1 MSKKILLVAMS
12 LLCVAVLAVG
22 GTLAY
27 FTDKDSAT
35 NVMTLGGVDIIQN
48 EQERTE
54 DGSLEDFTQDKP
66 LMPAVDTRED
76 KTANPIVNGYFD
88 PAYKNVVDKI
98 VTVTNEHGEN
108 EKNKDAYVRTIIA
121 FETATEYVENSEEIR
136 RGPVEIFNTYIGVVG
151 KGLTY
156 TDIVVEIDGVQ
167 YVIAYKVYEDALAPG
182 QTTEPSLKQVF
193 MSPDADNEITE
204 LFMNTYTIL
213 ALSQGTQ
220 TAGFDSAEVAL
231 NTAFGEINAENCAA
245 WLAEVE

>member
-27 FTDKDSAT
+27 FTDKDYAT
-35 NVMTLGGVDIIQN
+35 NVMTLGGVEIMQN
-48 EQERTE
+48 EQQRDEE
-54 DGSLEDFTQDKP
+54 GNLEDFENNKP
-66 LMPAVDTRED
+66 MMPAVDARADNE
-76 KTANPIVNGYFD
+76 PIVVDGYFHPD
-88 PAYKNVVDKI
+88 YKNVVDKI
-98 VTVTNEHGEN
+98 VTVTNEAPEGAI
-108 EKNKDAYVRTIIA
+108 NKDAYVRTIIA
-121 FETATEYVENSEEIR
+121 FETATEYVENSKEVR
-136 RGPVEIFNTYIGVVG
+136 RDAETIFNTYIGVLG

-156 TDIVVEIDGVQ
+156 TDIVVEIDGVE
-167 YVIAYKVYEDALAPG
+167 YIIAYKVYEDALAPG
-182 QTTEPSLKQVF
+182 QTTEPSLKQIF
-193 MSPDADNEITE
+193 MSPDANNEIDE
-204 LFMNTYTIL
+204 LFGSEYTVL